1 MARINLLPWREER
14 RRQLTREFARQAA
27 LGVVLALVAG
37 GYAWYH
43 VNGMIDYQR
52 ERNAYLE
59 KEIAKVQEKIKEIEE
74 LEETRRQLVARMDVI
89 QRLQQRRP
97 QIVHLFYEIAATL
110 PEGVY
115 LTEVTQKGDNL
126 AVNGRAESNARVSS
140 YMRQLQASP
149 WLEDPELQVIEA
161 KDDEQANRFTL
172 KLSQTTPDSD
182 GGDGSDGGNNGDQGS
197 GDS

>member
-14 RRQLTREFARQAA
+14 RRQLTREFARQAV
-27 LGVVLALVAG
+27 LGAILAVVAG

-52 ERNAYLE
+52 ERNAYLQD
-59 KEIAKVQEKIKEIEE
+59 EISKVQEKIAEIKE
-74 LEETRRQLVARMDVI
+74 LEKTRRQLVARMDVI

-110 PEGVY
+110 PDGVY
-115 LTEVTQKGDNL
+115 LTQVTQKGDKL

-140 YMRQLQASP
+140 YMRQLEASN
-149 WLEDPELQVIEA
+149 WLKEPELQVIEA
-161 KDDEQANRFTL
+161 GDDGEQINRFAL
-172 KLSQTTPDSD
+172 KLAQTTPDDDD
-182 GGDGSDGGNNGDQGS
+182 GEGGNGS
-197 GDS
+197 GEGGGS